1 MAFIKKNFSFGTLAS
16 TLSAAATQL
25 TMTAGHSLPTTTG
38 EFRLVIWDAVTYPN
52 PSDDSNVEIITGSFN
67 AGNVYDIIR
76 AEESTSDVEHA
87 AGSKVGL
94 HFTVGVYESDLALVA
109 ASFKTFFLS
118 DTGSGVGSLNYAYP
132 HETTEAESTIVSA
145 GLSTGNDQLIKGY
158 ITEVGEPGT
167 TTIHAGIFPAHL
179 HAKKGA
185 SNHKTTQLYAVLSSV
200 DADGTSNKIT
210 ITTTNISD
218 PLTDTEM
225 AYELHMSLAADLEV
239 ADTARLI
246 LDVYANVGSGSQDS
260 VVTLYMEANHDSY
273 WSTAVDSG
281 IWQTHSDKLDDLA
294 TTDAT
299 GAELTELTDSSETIL
314 HSHAGS
320 VAPQEANFEV
330 TKDDAQT
337 LVAGVS
343 TKIEYDDE
351 VTDPDGVYD
360 AVTEYEFVCPA
371 TGTYLFVAYI
381 TVTNPDI
388 GDRLLMFIHKDDAQF
403 RRIGQI
409 SVTLVDSTTVG
420 GSALVKLTL
429 NEVID
434 VRVFLDSA
442 SGNHS
447 TVASAISNQFSGIR
461 IF

>member
-67 AGNVYDIIR
+67 AGNVYDITR

-167 TTIHAGIFPAHL
+167 TTIHAGIFPVHL

-200 DADGTSNKIT
+200 DADGASNKIT

-225 AYELHMSLAADLEV
+225 AYGLHMSLAADLEV

-260 VVTLYMEANHDSY
+260 VVTLYMEDNHDSY

-281 IWQTHSDKLDDLA
+281 IWQNHSDKLDDLA
-294 TTDAT
+294 TTSAT

-314 HSHAGS
+314 HSHAGLGGAMVDRGDPATPDFVDTDLTTDGAWHDLDLS
-320 VAPQEANFEV
+320 GILPAGNITVLLRIVGNIAAGGKTVRLKTKGNTNDANAFLAV
-330 TKDDAQT
+330 SSISGVVFGADATVVVDAAEKLEYKTSNDSFTT
-337 LVAGVS
+337 LDITVAGWW
-343 TKIEYDDE
+343 
-351 VTDPDGVYD
+351 
-360 AVTEYEFVCPA
+360 
-371 TGTYLFVAYI
+371 L
-381 TVTNPDI
+381 
-388 GDRLLMFIHKDDAQF
+388 
-403 RRIGQI
+403 
-409 SVTLVDSTTVG
+409 
-420 GSALVKLTL
+420 
-429 NEVID
+429 
-434 VRVFLDSA
+434 
-442 SGNHS
+442 
-447 TVASAISNQFSGIR
+447 
-461 IF
+461 